1 MDQHSAQSRPKS
13 PWESVCQQLLTTI
26 SHKDNISGKQH
37 IQNDHMLQKYN
48 INKGKRAF
56 NKLSTTST
64 IYKKTT
70 ISLNNEDTDI
80 IYIRTNLQFLLN
92 VDKETKQ
99 KKFTYMPAEMV
110 RRKKTRQWKLYE
122 NFLL

>member
-64 IYKKTT
+64 IYKKIT
-70 ISLNNEDTDI
+70 ISPNNEDTDI

-92 VDKETKQ
+92 VDKEIKQ
-99 KKFTYMPAEMV
+99 KKVYICLQ
-110 RRKKTRQWKLYE
+110 K
-122 NFLL
+122 